1 MRLGASFRLANRPD
15 CEKSKDMERARGSRG
30 RRLGRVGFKRS
41 LGSACEPLE
50 ERRLLSA
57 TAYEQS
63 LASADV
69 PDLAV
74 DIPTAQSFARLD
86 SVPIATP
93 FGTSSPG
100 GLSPAQIRH
109 AYGIDQISFSG
120 GTIVG
125 DGAGQTVA
133 IVTAFDT
140 PTIGHDL
147 QSFSTAFGLTVPT
160 ISDDLTAFYQ
170 PQNSGDP
177 PRFVRVGQDGSNVF
191 PTTEDSGWAL
201 ETALDVEWV
210 HAIAPKANIML
221 VEATT
226 PSFGDLV
233 QSAVDFARHQSGV
246 SVVSMS
252 WGFPDFSGET
262 SFDTYFTTTSNHAGV
277 SFVAASGDSGS
288 PGSYP
293 AFSPKVLAVG
303 GTNLSLNAS
312 NNISSETGWS
322 GSGGGISQYEVQ
334 PAYQSGV
341 VTQSSTQRT
350 SPDVAFNGGSST
362 GVSVY
367 DSFNNGTD
375 TPWRIVGGTS
385 FSAPAW
391 AGIVAIADQGRALSL
406 LPTLDGTSLLTKI
419 YAMPSSNFNDI
430 TSGTS
435 TGTPNLSAG
444 AGYDLVT
451 GRGSPKANLLVPS
464 LVGTSSITGVVFND
478 VNGNGTKESEP
489 GLGGWTTYAD
499 LNNNSAFDP
508 IVTNTFNASD
518 LPPSK
523 TIPTIGTIT
532 SNNVVSGLAGN
543 IIDVNVTLKI
553 NHTRDSDLVLTL
565 ISPLG
570 TRIKLANHVGGT
582 GDNFTNTT
590 FDDSAAVAISLGA
603 APFSSTY
610 QPTNPL
616 SVLFGNN
623 PNGTWQLEVADT
635 VSGTG
640 GSLVSWS
647 LQLTTGDPNAT
658 SAANGSYAINNLP
671 TGSYHVAEVLQP
683 GFQQTSPAG
692 GFYTTAVAGGITVS
706 GKDFG
711 NLQPPS
717 SVPSGVML
725 MAASD
730 TGASNSDGVTK
741 LNNNSPASSLQ
752 FQVFGTIAGATV
764 TLFADGVA
772 IGSATANGTTTTV
785 TTDGLS
791 ALIDGGHSITARQTE
806 SGKQQSAASPVMAIT
821 VDATAPNASIVPVS
835 PNPRATG
842 VSAITINFDEPVSG
856 LTLADLALSR
866 GGGGDLLSGSQNV
879 TSGDGVS
886 WSLADLTTLTSPTGA
901 YELDLSGPGSTI
913 SDLAG
918 NLFTQT
924 VSTNFTVASGIVG
937 RRLFYNQSGTGPSGT
952 IRYDGNDAAIN
963 SRDDFAIASDKV
975 AYLPGSGAA
984 TFANVSSYSKGIN
997 GIMVDIAGPHG
1008 AISLDDFVFRVGNNN
1023 TPSSWLPAPAPSGFS
1038 VRAGAGSSGSDRVEI
1053 IWANGAIQ
1061 KQWLEVITLAG
1072 ADTGLAQSA
1081 TLPAGQA
1088 DAFFFGN
1095 ALADS
1100 GLFDTA
1106 TNATVDGNDELAAR
1120 NNQVSVL
1127 TNIPITNPYDY
1138 NRDGA
1143 VDGNDGLVARNNQTN
1158 LSSVTKFLNLT
1169 NPPAAPQ
1176 AGAAASGTPG
1186 GTSGVVPLTS
1196 SGGIVPGSSG
1206 LVDLALAAPLAQQR
1220 QQTDARGDWLSFADE
1235 QLYDLLAMARR
1246 SGTRRR

>member
-1 MRLGASFRLANRPD
+1 LLSGN
-15 CEKSKDMERARGSRG
+15 
-30 RRLGRVGFKRS
+30 
-41 LGSACEPLE
+41 ACEQFLTSTTIP
-50 ERRLLSA
+50 
-57 TAYEQS
+57 Q
-63 LASADV
+63 
-69 PDLAV
+69 DLAAGA
-74 DIPTAQSFARLD
+74 PTAQSFARID
-86 SVPIATP
+86 SAPVATP

-100 GLSPAQIRH
+100 GLSPVQIRH
-109 AYGIDQISFSG
+109 AYGIDQITFSG
-120 GTIVG
+120 GAIVG

-133 IVTAFDT
+133 IVTAYDT

-147 QSFSTAFGLTVPT
+147 QSFSTTFGLTVPT
-160 ISDDLTAFYQ
+160 ISADLTAFYQ
-170 PQNSGDP
+170 PSNPGDP
-177 PRFVRVGQDGSNVF
+177 PRFVRVAQDGSTVF
-191 PTTEDSGWAL
+191 HGSDSGWAV

-226 PSFGDLV
+226 SSFTDLV
-233 QSAVDFARHQSGV
+233 QGAVDFARRQVGV

-252 WGFPDFSGET
+252 WGSPDFSGET
-262 SFDTYFTTTSNHAGV
+262 GFDTYFTTTSNHAGV

-293 AFSPKVLAVG
+293 AISPNVLAVG
-303 GTNLSLNAS
+303 GTNLTLNAS
-312 NNISSETGWS
+312 NNISIETGWS

-334 PAYQSGV
+334 PAYQSGF

-375 TPWRIVGGTS
+375 TPWRVVGGTS

-391 AGIVAIADQGRALSL
+391 AGIVAIADQGRAVSS

-419 YAMPSSNFNDI
+419 YSMPSSNFNDI
-430 TSGTS
+430 TSGSS
-435 TGTPNLSAG
+435 TGNPNQSSG
-444 AGYDLVT
+444 PGYDLVT
-451 GRGSPKANLLVPS
+451 GRGSPKANLVVPS

-478 VNGNGTKESEP
+478 LNGNGTRESEP
-489 GLGGWTTYAD
+489 GLGGWNIYAD
-499 LNNNSAFDP
+499 LNNNNTFDP
-508 IVTNTFNASD
+508 VVTNTFNASD

-523 TIPTIGTIT
+523 TIPTTGTIT

-543 IIDVNVTLKI
+543 VIDVNVTLRI

-570 TRIKLANHVGGT
+570 TRIKLANHVGGS

-590 FDDSAAVAISLGA
+590 FDDTAAVAISLGT

-616 SVLFGNN
+616 SVLYGNN

-635 VSGTG
+635 VIGTG

-647 LQLTTGDPNAT
+647 LQLTTGDPNTT
-658 SAANGSYAINNLP
+658 SAADGTYTIDNLP
-671 TGSYHVAEVLQP
+671 AGNYHVGEVLQP

-692 GFYTTAVAGGITVS
+692 GFYTTNVLAGTTVS
-706 GKDFG
+706 GNDFG

-717 SVPSGVML
+717 ATPSGVTL

-730 TGASNSDGVTK
+730 TGASNSDSVTK
-741 LNNNSPASSLQ
+741 LNNSSPASSLQ

-764 TLFADGVA
+764 TLLADGA
-772 IGSATANGTTTTV
+772 PIGSATANGTTTTI

-806 SGKQQSAASPVMAIT
+806 PSKPESPASPVLAIT
-821 VDATAPNASIVPVS
+821 VDATAPTASIVAVS

-856 LTLADLALSR
+856 LALADLALSR
-866 GGGGDLLSGSQNV
+866 DGGGNLLSGSQSV
-879 TSGDGVS
+879 TSGDGLS
-886 WSLADLTTLTSPTGA
+886 WSLADLTTLTSPAGA
-901 YELDLSGPGSTI
+901 YELDLNGPGSAV

-924 VSTNFTVASGIVG
+924 DSTTFTVASGIVG
-937 RRLFYNQSGTGPSGT
+937 RRLFYNQSGTGPTGT

-1008 AISLDDFVFRVGNNN
+1008 TISLDDFVFRVGNNN
-1023 TPSSWLPAPAPSGFS
+1023 TPSSWAAAPAPSGFS
-1038 VRAGAGSSGSDRVEI
+1038 VRAGAGTSGSDRVEI
-1053 IWANGAIQ
+1053 IWANGAIK

-1072 ADTGLAQSA
+1072 ADTGLAQNA
-1081 TLPAGQA
+1081 ALPAGQA

-1095 ALADS
+1095 ALGDS

-1127 TNIPITNPYDY
+1127 ANIPITNPYDY

-1143 VDGNDGLVARNNQTN
+1143 VDGNDALIARNNQTS
-1158 LSSVTKFLNLT
+1158 LGTVTRFLNLT

-1176 AGAAASGTPG
+1176 AVPAASAASV
-1186 GTSGVVPLTS
+1186 GTSGGALLTNS
-1196 SGGIVPGSSG
+1196 VGIVPGSTR
-1206 LVDLALAAPLAQQR
+1206 LVDLALAAHVAQSQQR
-1220 QQTDARGDWLSFADE
+1220 PQTDAQGDWLSFADE

-1246 SGTRRR
+1246 SGIRRR